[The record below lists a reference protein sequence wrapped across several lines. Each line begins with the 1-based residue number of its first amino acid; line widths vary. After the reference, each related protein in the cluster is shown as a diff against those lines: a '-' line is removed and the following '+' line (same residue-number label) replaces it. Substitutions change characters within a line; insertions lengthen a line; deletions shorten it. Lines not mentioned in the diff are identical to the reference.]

1 MKATLQT
8 LLKRP
13 LQRSATIQLQQ
24 TMSLTTDSFAFY
36 PVPRNRVVKKS
47 QTSDAPR
54 ECFSYYPS
62 DGAERYKSLENT
74 ETVDSAVIQ
83 DAKLV
88 RAALMKNKK
97 EKEASREQ
105 ERSNDWDK
113 MVETLF
119 EEKMKELGFDG
130 SMDSTKSRS

>member
-24 TMSLTTDSFAFY
+24 IMSLTTDSFAFY
-36 PVPRNRVVKKS
+36 PVPRNRVVKES

-62 DGAERYKSLENT
+62 AGAERYKSLEKS
-74 ETVDSAVIQ
+74 ETVHSAVIQ

-105 ERSNDWDK
+105 ERSNDWDN

>member
-13 LQRSATIQLQQ
+13 FQRSATIQLQQ
-24 TMSLTTDSFAFY
+24 AMSLTTDSFAFY
-36 PVPRNRVVKKS
+36 SVPRNRVVKES

-62 DGAERYKSLENT
+62 AGAEHYQSLENT

-97 EKEASREQ
+97 EKE
-105 ERSNDWDK
+105 RSNDWNK

>member
-62 DGAERYKSLENT
+62 AGAEHYQSLENT

-97 EKEASREQ
+97 EKE
-105 ERSNDWDK
+105 RSNDWNK

>member
-13 LQRSATIQLQQ
+13 FQRSATIQLQQ

-62 DGAERYKSLENT
+62 AGAEHYQSLENT

-97 EKEASREQ
+97 EKE
-105 ERSNDWDK
+105 RSNDWNK